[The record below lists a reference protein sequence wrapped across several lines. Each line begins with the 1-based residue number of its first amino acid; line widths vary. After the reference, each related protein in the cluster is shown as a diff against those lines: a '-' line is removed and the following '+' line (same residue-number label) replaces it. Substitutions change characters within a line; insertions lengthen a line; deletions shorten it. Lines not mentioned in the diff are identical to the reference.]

1 MYKGFWDAHVDFL
14 TNSIRRQKAQ
24 NQLQNH
30 LQRSHFISTD
40 ITTIFPTKHP
50 KYLRTKIT
58 ESKVKSGAVLD
69 QEKLED
75 EVKRIT
81 EIMQEKGYYSFNR
94 DGGEIYFTA
103 DTLQSR
109 KQVPLT
115 MDILKDTLKTPYK
128 QYTIGNVEIQYLEK
142 LTDTANVDVKG
153 FENAIIKE

>member
-1 MYKGFWDAHVDFL
+1 MYKGFWDAHVDFSHKL
-14 TNSIRRQKAQ
+14 DSAAKKHKPITKITYKDPTYINGYYYNIPYENIRNIYEQ
-24 NQLQNH
+24 
-30 LQRSHFISTD
+30 
-40 ITTIFPTKHP
+40 
-50 KYLRTKIT
+50 KIT
-58 ESKVKSGAVLD
+58 ESKVKSGAILIK
-69 QEKLED
+69 KLED

-81 EIMQEKGYYSFNR
+81 ELMQEKKSYYSFNR

-142 LTDTANVDVKG
+142 KPTQPM
-153 FENAIIKE
+153 